1 MRVGTLK
8 PDSEIFVMSFTRCW
22 LASLASLALFTI
34 VPAEAR
40 AQVAKTTAA
49 VSALPWDA
57 RAVEHLL
64 NRAGFGATPADIDAA
79 LALGREAFLAKLFN
93 GFAPDAAPFDLQEPV
108 RPTPEERRTMTEEQR
123 KATYRTLRRDDN
135 QQLIDYAGWW
145 FDQMTSQRHPLRER
159 MVLFWSGL
167 FTSSAKEVKNGEA
180 MIRQNQL
187 FHANALGSYADLLHA
202 IVRDPAMLVYLNNTK
217 NTRAAPNENLAREL
231 MELFSLGEGHYSEA
245 DVKEAARALTGNT
258 ERDAQYSFN
267 SRQHDAGK
275 KTVLGVS
282 GALDADQ
289 LVDILLK
296 QDACP
301 RWVSGKLLE
310 HFEGRTPPKE
320 RVEEYAKFL
329 RANNYRVDAFLKK
342 LFDDPVFYSP
352 EVVGQRI
359 VGPIEFMVANCRRLG
374 VNPPGGVIAAGA
386 AQIGQQVFG
395 PPNVKGWDGGRA
407 WITTSTFLQRGNLVG
422 MLLGVTKAQDIFKE
436 DPALLG
442 EEDPP
447 MDGAAMEPGDGDGDA
462 MQPTP
467 PPEPSSAKAKGKKN
481 QGQGD
486 KGLGGAALR
495 LMESSRWRRDLDL
508 RERCRTSG
516 ATSDAAIVD
525 RLATD
530 LLAVDLS
537 PEARVALIE
546 FVHGERAS
554 LNIEEGQLLEKKA
567 YGEATCREL
576 AHLILSLPEAQLN

>member
-1 MRVGTLK
+1 
-8 PDSEIFVMSFTRCW
+8 
-22 LASLASLALFTI
+22 
-34 VPAEAR
+34 
-40 AQVAKTTAA
+40 
-49 VSALPWDA
+49 
-57 RAVEHLL
+57 
-64 NRAGFGATPADIDAA
+64 
-79 LALGREAFLAKLFN
+79 
-93 GFAPDAAPFDLQEPV
+93 
-108 RPTPEERRTMTEEQR
+108 
-123 KATYRTLRRDDN
+123 LRRADSA
-135 QQLIDYAGWW
+135 QLIEYAGWW
-145 FDQMTSQRHPLRER
+145 FDQMVSQRHPLRER
-159 MVLFWSGL
+159 MALFWHGF

-187 FHANALGSYADLLHA
+187 FHQNALGSYADLLHA
-202 IVRDPAMLVYLNNTK
+202 IVRDPAMLAYLNNTK

-231 MELFSLGEGHYSEA
+231 MELFSLGEGHYSET
-245 DVKEAARALTGNT
+245 DVKEAARALTGYM
-258 ERDAQYSFN
+258 ERDAQFFFN
-267 SRQHDAGK
+267 RRQHDAGK

-282 GALDADQ
+282 GDLDADQ

-329 RANNYRVDAFLKK
+329 RANDYRVDAFLKK

-359 VGPIEFMVANCRRLG
+359 AGPIEFMVANCRRLG
-374 VNPPGGVIAAGA
+374 VTPPGGVIAAGA
-386 AQIGQQVFG
+386 AQVGQQVFG

-407 WITTSTFLQRGNLVG
+407 WITTSTFLERGNLVG
-422 MLLGVTKAQDIFKE
+422 MLLGVTKAEDIFKE

-442 EEDPP
+442 EEDTP
-447 MDGAAMEPGDGDGDA
+447 MDGAAMEPGDGDGSGEG

-467 PPEPSSAKAKGKKN
+467 APDSPDAKGAKGAKGKKN
-481 QGQGD
+481 QFQGE
-486 KGLGGAALR
+486 KGLGAAALR

-508 RERCRTSG
+508 RDRCRSAG

-525 RLATD
+525 RLAAD

-546 FVHGERAS
+546 FVRGERVS
-554 LNIEEGQLLEKKA
+554 YGVEEGQLLEKKA
-567 YGEATCREL
+567 YGEGTCREL